1 FSCRGEF
8 HVLNHS
14 RVHFYLDADVISD
27 LFCSSMRRVI
37 SVVLLV
43 AVAAVLAEE
52 PVITEHPL
60 DVVVPK
66 GSPATLNCQAKPS
79 DAVIT
84 WYKDGLPLTTNKEQV
99 TSHRILLD
107 TGSLFLLR
115 VNQGK
120 NGKDADAGTYYCE
133 AKNDDGVARSREGI
147 LKIAMLKEEFRS
159 RPRAVQALSGDKA
172 ILECSPPR
180 GYPEPIVTWKKDEKE
195 IRISDEEP
203 RMSLHPDGN
212 LVIENVRHTDS
223 GQYVCVATNMVG
235 ERISPPARLSV
246 YEKPKFILEPSD
258 ITVDVGSSV
267 LFDCRVSGEPQ
278 PQISWKKANAQMPA
292 QRAYIAQDN
301 RGLKID
307 RVQVSDE
314 GEYICNARNP
324 AGSIEASARLR
335 VQAPPAFVLR
345 PQDLTVDQG
354 GRAQFE
360 CTSNGQPNPAI
371 YWSKEGSSSVLFAGH
386 ASTDGRVT
394 VSQTGELHLSDVRP
408 HDEGNYICAAI
419 NSAGSSVAAARLTI
433 TGKTLELRAPPIIEF
448 GPANQT
454 MLLDSSAI
462 LPCQAIAGRVESSA
476 PSINWLFNG
485 IPVDIEGNTRISQHF
500 GGSLHLA
507 DLKKSDSGVYT
518 CRARNEDGESTWT
531 ASLMVEEHT
540 NTRAIFFR
548 MPDPSN
554 FPTAPGKPEA
564 TNVSH
569 DSLDLTWSA
578 PEKNGA
584 SPVSGYVLQYYSP
597 EEAQT
602 WYNVNDYVSGT
613 RHRVRNLKPS
623 QSYMFVVRAENE
635 KGIGPPSP
643 VSSTHTTNI
652 APINARQ
659 DRLVSDEDRRKSL
672 NSDQLIKLEE
682 VKTINSTAVR
692 LFWKKRPG
700 KVDPG
705 VIDGYYVKWR
715 GGNTAEAPLVN
726 VSGEHTDSVVVNGL
740 LPFTNYEFFVIP
752 YSGGLQGVPS
762 NSMDSLTA
770 EAPPSLPPQDVL
782 VRMLNLTTLRI
793 SWKPPTADGLN
804 GILKGFQI
812 IIIGK
817 GVKFNRN
824 ITTNERAASVTLFH
838 LIPDMSYKIKVSA
851 RTGAGIGVPHGT
863 DTIKMDQ
870 ETLDKHTSQYSDEP
884 WFFSSIKRSWLI
896 VAVVV
901 GIWFLLMFVCVVVV
915 MRRKRN
921 QDLGD
926 RNFIEIKDGSLSVAP
941 GPWGMDAAAYHTAP
955 RMINGT
961 LGHARIN
968 GTSHLYTRAPNQHD
982 FYNPYEDNLIGT
994 LGRPGS
1000 EPQYQYAQVTGP
1012 PNNMSTFYGNQYH
1025 DDPSPYATTTLV
1037 TTSQQPAWLNDK
1049 MLRGPPLPS
1058 IPVPNCPPRG
1068 FAPTGMDISTGRRSR
1083 SSRGSEYKGTG
1094 HGSNSDSPPHTDVS
1108 YIQSSDGTGG
1118 STNGRSKMSTLDH
1131 RRSPPKH
1138 NLVDFIPPPPPTAPP
1153 PTREDF
1159 YGDLG
1164 FENSSGKR
1172 PTSRNRN
1179 AGRSQRDSRED
1190 ESQRSSLMDENLAKR
1205 PPVLEDS
1212 SEADGE
1218 NSDGEVPKR
1227 GLRPSQPVMGVS
1239 ASTLTQ
1245 STYESRGSTGRFKS
1259 MQRPIRAEQ

>member
-1 FSCRGEF
+1 FDRCGCDSPF
-8 HVLNHS
+8 PMLP
-14 RVHFYLDADVISD
+14 LIS
-27 LFCSSMRRVI
+27 I
-37 SVVLLV
+37 ALLV
-43 AVAAVLAEE
+43 TAVLTEE

-79 DAVIT
+79 DAIIT
-84 WYKDGLPLTTNKEQV
+84 WYKDGQQLTTNKEQV

-120 NGKDADAGTYYCE
+120 NGKDADAGTYHCE
-133 AKNDDGVARSREGI
+133 AHNADGTARSREGV

-159 RPRAVQALSGDKA
+159 RPRPVQALAGDKA
-172 ILECSPPR
+172 TLECSPPR
-180 GYPEPIVTWKKDEKE
+180 GYPEPIVTWKKDDKE

-212 LVIENVRHTDS
+212 LVIESVRHTDS

-235 ERISPPARLSV
+235 ERTSPPARLSV

-324 AGSIEASARLR
+324 AGSIEATARLR

-360 CTSNGQPNPAI
+360 CTASGQPNPAI
-371 YWSKEGSSSVLFAGH
+371 YWSKEGSASVLFPGH
-386 ASTDGRVT
+386 TSSDGRIT

-419 NSAGSSVAAARLTI
+419 NSAGSSVATTSLMI

-454 MLLDSSAI
+454 MMVVSSAL
-462 LPCQAIAGRVESSA
+462 LPCAAIAGRPESTA

-485 IPVDIEGNTRISQHF
+485 IPVDTEGDTRMSQHK
-500 GGSLHLA
+500 GGALHIA
-507 DLKKSDSGVYT
+507 DLKKGDSGVYT
-518 CRARNEDGESTWT
+518 CRARNEDGETTWT
-531 ASLMVEEHT
+531 ASLTVEDT
-540 NTRAIFFR
+540 NTRATFFR
-548 MPDPSN
+548 MPDPIE
-554 FPTAPGKPEA
+554 FPSAPGQPEA
-564 TNVSH
+564 SNVSH
-569 DSLDLTWSA
+569 DSLDLSWSA
-578 PEKNGA
+578 PLKNGA
-584 SPVSGYVLQYYSP
+584 SPISGYVLQYYSP

-602 WYNVNDYVSGT
+602 WYNVADYVSGT

-623 QSYMFVVRAENE
+623 QSYLFVVRAENE
-635 KGIGPPSP
+635 KGIGPPST
-643 VSSTHTTNI
+643 VSNSATTKI
-652 APINARQ
+652 APINTRQ
-659 DRLVSDEDRRKSL
+659 DRLVSEEDRRKSL

-692 LFWKKRPG
+692 LFWKKKPG

-715 GGNTAEAPLVN
+715 GGNSVDAPLVN

-740 LPFTNYEFFVIP
+740 LPFNNYEFFVIP

-762 NSMDSLTA
+762 NSMDALTA

-793 SWKPPTADGLN
+793 SWKPPAPDGLN

-838 LIPDMSYKIKVSA
+838 LIPEMSYKIKVSA

-884 WFFSSIKRSWLI
+884 WFFSSIKRSWII
-896 VAVVV
+896 VIIVVV
-901 GIWFLLMFVCVVVV
+901 LWIALMGVCVAFV

-921 QDLGD
+921 QDIGGD
-926 RNFIEIKDGSLSVAP
+926 RTFIEIKDGSLVAP
-941 GPWGMDAAAYHTAP
+941 SGPWGMDPVAYHTNS

-961 LGHARIN
+961 LGHPRVN

-982 FYNPYEDNLIGT
+982 FYNPYDDNLIGT

-1000 EPQYQYAQVTGP
+1000 EPHYQYAQVTGP

-1037 TTSQQPAWLNDK
+1037 TTSQQPAWLSDK
-1049 MLRGPPLPS
+1049 MLRGPALPS
-1058 IPVPNCPPRG
+1058 NPVPNCPPPR
-1068 FAPTGMDISTGRRSR
+1068 FAPSNGMDMGTGRRSR

-1108 YIQSSDGTGG
+1108 YIQMDPLQSSDGTGG
-1118 STNGRSKMSTLDH
+1118 STNGRSKMSTLDN

-1138 NLVDFIPPPPPTAPP
+1138 NLVDFIPPPPPGAPP
-1153 PTREDF
+1153 PTRDDY
-1159 YGDLG
+1159 YGD
-1164 FENSSGKR
+1164 FEQNGRR

-1179 AGRSQRDSRED
+1179 AGRVVRSRED
-1190 ESQRSSLMDENLAKR
+1190 ESQRSSLMDDNHLKR

-1218 NSDGEVPKR
+1218 NSDGEVPKVTR
-1227 GLRPSQPVMGVS
+1227 LRPSQPAMGIS
-1239 ASTLTQ
+1239 ASTLSQ
-1245 STYESRGSTGRFKS
+1245 STYEGRGSTGRFKS

>member
-1 FSCRGEF
+1 LRCGRKFRNFRTIKEMLG
-8 HVLNHS
+8 
-14 RVHFYLDADVISD
+14 VIAAA
-27 LFCSSMRRVI
+27 
-37 SVVLLV
+37 LLLT
-43 AVAAVLAEE
+43 AAFAEE

-84 WYKDGLPLTTNKEQV
+84 WYKDGQPLTTNKEQV

-120 NGKDADAGTYYCE
+120 NGKDADAGTYFCE
-133 AKNDDGVARSREGI
+133 AKNEDGIARSREGI
-147 LKIAMLKEEFRS
+147 LKIAMLKEEFRN
-159 RPRAVQALSGDKA
+159 RPKAAQALSGDKA
-172 ILECSPPR
+172 TLECSPPK
-180 GYPEPIVTWKKDEKE
+180 GYPEPIVTWRKDDKE
-195 IRISDEEP
+195 IRMSEEEP

-212 LVIENVRHTDS
+212 LVIENVGHGDS
-223 GQYVCVATNMVG
+223 GEYSCVATNMVG
-235 ERISPPARLSV
+235 ERVSPPARLSV
-246 YEKPKFILEPSD
+246 YEKPKFITEPID

-360 CTSNGQPNPAI
+360 CTASGQPSPAI
-371 YWSKEGSSSVLFAGH
+371 YWSKEGSSSVLFPGH
-386 ASTDGRVT
+386 ATPDGRVT
-394 VSQTGELHLSDVRP
+394 VSVSGELHVSDVRP
-408 HDEGNYICAAI
+408 HDEGNYLCAAI
-419 NSAGSSVAAARLTI
+419 NSAGSSVTVAKLTI

-476 PSINWLFNG
+476 PSISWLFNG
-485 IPVDIEGNTRISQHF
+485 IPVDTEGNSRISQHS
-500 GGSLHLA
+500 GGSLHIA
-507 DLKKSDSGVYT
+507 ELKKSDSGVYT

-554 FPTAPGKPEA
+554 FPSSPGQPE
-564 TNVSH
+564 TSNVTH
-569 DSLDLTWSA
+569 DSLDLSWSA

-602 WYNVNDYVSGT
+602 WYNVADYVSGT

-623 QSYMFVVRAENE
+623 QSYLFVVRAENE
-635 KGIGPPSP
+635 KGIGAPSV
-643 VSSTHTTNI
+643 VSSTATTTI

-659 DRLVSDEDRRKSL
+659 DRLISEDDRRKSL
-672 NSDQLIKLEE
+672 NLDQLIKLEE

-700 KVDPG
+700 KVEPG
-705 VIDGYYVKWR
+705 IIDGFYVKWR
-715 GGNTAEAPLVN
+715 GGNSDAPLVN
-726 VSGEHTDSVVVNGL
+726 VSGEHSDSIVVNGL

-762 NSMDSLTA
+762 NSMDALTA

-793 SWKPPTADGLN
+793 SWKPPASDGLN
-804 GILKGFQI
+804 GVLKGFQI

-838 LIPDMSYKIKVSA
+838 LIPEMSYKIKVSA
-851 RTGAGIGVPHGT
+851 RTGAGIGVSHGT

-870 ETLDKHTSQYSDEP
+870 ETLDRHTSQYSDET
-884 WFFSSIKRSWLI
+884 FLFSMAKRSWF
-896 VAVVV
+896 VVGVVV
-901 GIWFLLMFVCVVVV
+901 IIWVILMMFCVAFFI
-915 MRRKRN
+915 RRKHSRTEGP
-921 QDLGD
+921 QDRSGP
-926 RNFIEIKDGSLSVAP
+926 FIEIKDGSMAMAP
-941 GPWGMDAAAYHTAP
+941 CPWGMEAAAYHTAP

-961 LGHARIN
+961 LGHARVN
-968 GTSHLYTRAPNQHD
+968 GTTHLYTRAPNQHD
-982 FYNPYEDNLIGT
+982 FYNPYDDNLIGGT
-994 LGRPGS
+994 MQRPGS

-1012 PNNMSTFYGNQYH
+1012 PMNNFYGNNYH

-1037 TTSQQPAWLNDK
+1037 TTTQQPAWLSDQ
-1049 MLRGPPLPS
+1049 MLRGPALPS
-1058 IPVPNCPPRG
+1058 NPVPNCPPPR
-1068 FAPTGMDISTGRRSR
+1068 FAGIGMDMGTGRRSR

-1094 HGSNSDSPPHTDVS
+1094 GHCSNSDSPPHTDIS

-1118 STNGRSKMSTLDH
+1118 SSNGRSKMSTLDH

-1138 NLVDFIPPPPPTAPP
+1138 NLVDFIPPPPPGAPP
-1153 PTREDF
+1153 PVREDF
-1159 YGDLG
+1159 YGD
-1164 FENSSGKR
+1164 FEANGRR

-1179 AGRSQRDSRED
+1179 TGRLQRGNREE
-1190 ESQRSSLMDENLAKR
+1190 ESQRSSLMDGDLSKR
-1205 PPVLEDS
+1205 TPPVHEDS
-1212 SEADGE
+1212 SEADCE

-1245 STYESRGSTGRFKS
+1245 STYEGRGSTGRFKS
-1259 MQRPIRAEQ
+1259 IQRPVRAE

>member
-1 FSCRGEF
+1 LQAFSF
-8 HVLNHS
+8 H
-14 RVHFYLDADVISD
+14 RCGRDPISPQSIM
-27 LFCSSMRRVI
+27 LLRVI
-37 SVVLLV
+37 AVVVLLV
-43 AVAAVLAEE
+43 SAVL
-52 PVITEHPL
+52 
-60 DVVVPK
+60 
-66 GSPATLNCQAKPS
+66 SATLNCQAKPS
-79 DAVIT
+79 DAIVT
-84 WYKDGLPLTTNKEQV
+84 WYKDGQPLTTNKEQV

-133 AKNDDGVARSREGI
+133 ARNEDGVARSREGI

-172 ILECSPPR
+172 TLECSPPR
-180 GYPEPIVTWKKDEKE
+180 GYPEPIVTWKKDDKE

-212 LVIENVRHTDS
+212 LVIESVRHTDS

-360 CTSNGQPNPAI
+360 CTASGQPNPAI
-371 YWSKEGSSSVLFAGH
+371 YWSKEGSSSVLFPGH
-386 ASTDGRVT
+386 ASIDGRVT

-419 NSAGSSVAAARLTI
+419 NSAGSSIATARLTI

-454 MLLDSSAI
+454 MMIDSSAI

-485 IPVDIEGNTRISQHF
+485 IPVDTEGNTRISQHS

-531 ASLMVEEHT
+531 ASLMVEDHT
-540 NTRAIFFR
+540 TRAVFFR
-548 MPDPSN
+548 MPDPTS
-554 FPTAPGKPEA
+554 FPSAPSQPEA
-564 TNVSH
+564 SNVSH
-569 DSLDLTWSA
+569 DSLDLSWNA
-578 PEKNGA
+578 PEKNGVG
-584 SPVSGYVLQYYSP
+584 PVSGYVLQYYSP

-613 RHRVRNLKPS
+613 KHRVRNLKPS
-623 QSYMFVVRAENE
+623 QSYLFVVRAENE
-635 KGIGPPSP
+635 HGIGPPSA
-643 VSSTHTTNI
+643 VSASATTAI

-659 DRLVSDEDRRKSL
+659 DRLVSEEDRRRSL
-672 NSDQLIKLEE
+672 TSDQLIKLEE

-715 GGNTAEAPLVN
+715 GGNAAEAPLVN

-762 NSMDSLTA
+762 NSMDALTA

-793 SWKPPTADGLN
+793 SWKPPAADGLN

-838 LIPDMSYKIKVSA
+838 LIPEMSYKIKVSA

-884 WFFSSIKRSWLI
+884 WFFANVKKSWMI

-901 GIWFLLMFVCVVVV
+901 AVWILLMCACVAVV
-915 MRRKRN
+915 MRKKRN
-921 QDLGD
+921 AESYQGD

-955 RMINGT
+955 RIINGT

-982 FYNPYEDNLIGT
+982 FYNPYDDNLIGT

-1012 PNNMSTFYGNQYH
+1012 PNGMSSFYGNQYH

-1049 MLRGPPLPS
+1049 MLRGPALPS
-1058 IPVPNCPPRG
+1058 NPVPNCPPPR
-1068 FAPTGMDISTGRRSR
+1068 FAPSNGMDMGTGRRSR

-1138 NLVDFIPPPPPTAPP
+1138 NLADFIPPPPPGAPP
-1153 PTREDF
+1153 PATRDDY
-1159 YGDLG
+1159 YGD
-1164 FENSSGKR
+1164 FEQNGRR

-1179 AGRSQRDSRED
+1179 AGRVLRSRED
-1190 ESQRSSLMDENLAKR
+1190 ESQRSSLMDEAHSKR

-1239 ASTLTQ
+1239 ASTLTA
-1245 STYESRGSTGRFKS
+1245 STYERQGSTGRFKS
-1259 MQRPIRAEQ
+1259 MNRPIRAEQ